1 MLRAVLSVSLAVCA
15 SLFGPSWADTR
26 SIRALLEKGEN
37 QQALELA
44 RSENSTL
51 PEVKHLMALAMIRL
65 ANQRSIANPDSD
77 FWLAQERQ
85 GVEQLLS
92 SAAEAGYAPAMFDYA
107 ILLSFELDDFTAESL
122 GYLASAAKKGDPS
135 AVQTLYHRYCSGSDI
150 PLEASEIQAA
160 FVAVTTMKTD
170 TDAVANFFSMFIAE
184 DDDVFVQGAKR
195 SLASNLATGSC
206 GRLDKLEARR
216 IFDSLTQEE
225 DQFWVTLNLGTI
237 VDQFK
242 GESYG
247 TSRST
252 VTANPSE
259 AFDWLK
265 YKIRSGRASYSD
277 YTDIAEALLT
287 GTGTPKDFE
296 SAKSAV
302 AACYREAK
310 VRENIYCLPS
320 SINTLA
326 SDMLTASSSAATS
339 LTQSEKQALKSIL
352 GTIALEEATDT
363 DFMGWFYAANLGD
376 QYAEGNFGTPDL
388 KQAVEWYRVAATSG
402 SVRSQFKLG
411 YLFSSGE
418 GVTTDGEEAARYY
431 KMAAA
436 NGDSTAAHNL
446 GWLYAYSGL
455 VTKDDVEATSWYKKA
470 AELDDLD
477 AMAQL
482 GKRTSE
488 GLGTLENDREAVR
501 WLTKAAEAGQK
512 FAQYDLAIML
522 SNGEG
527 AESNFVAAYKW
538 ANLAGASGVDA
549 SSLKSWLVNRMT
561 REEVERAQNLSA
573 VWKPKPLEDSQTSS
587 SGNSDL
593 REAGNTQ
600 PDELTLEIQIG
611 LKDLGF
617 LRGSADGIYGPKTRS
632 AIEAFQR
639 QQGVEVSGIVTPQ
652 LAVLIGRALQA
663 APRENGRWEDAGG
676 AKTTGTGFVVS
687 SSGHIVT
694 NAHVVT
700 ACKKMTL
707 SNGKLLTLQAYDPA
721 TDLALL
727 KSSSLE
733 GISPLPLRFGNNLEV
748 SEAVAVA
755 GFPLSGLLSPELNV
769 TLGNISALSGPDG
782 TRSLIQI
789 TAPVQPGNSGG
800 PILDESGNVVGVV
813 VSKLD
818 AIAVATLTGDIPQNV
833 NFGISLG
840 ELKSFLATQ
849 KVQFATKPA
858 SSALKSAEVGKIA
871 RASTFQ
877 IQCH

>member
-1 MLRAVLSVSLAVCA
+1 MFRAVLTISLAVCA

-26 SIRALLEKGEN
+26 SIQALLEKGEN

-44 RSENSTL
+44 RSENSNL

-85 GVEQLLS
+85 DVEQLLS
-92 SAAEAGYAPAMFDYA
+92 SAAEADYAPAMFDYA
-107 ILLSFELDDFTAESL
+107 VLLSLELDDFSAESL
-122 GYLASAAKKGDPS
+122 AYFASAAKKGNPS
-135 AVQTLYHRYCSGSDI
+135 AVQTLYHRYCSGSDV
-150 PLEASEIQAA
+150 PLEASEIEAA

-170 TDAVANFFSMFIAE
+170 TDTVANFFSIFIAE
-184 DDDVFVQGAKR
+184 DDDVFVQEAKR
-195 SLASNLATGSC
+195 SLASNLATGEC

-216 IFDSLTQEE
+216 IFDSLAQED
-225 DQFWVTLNLGTI
+225 DQFWVALSLGTI

-247 TSRST
+247 ST
-252 VTANPSE
+252 RFEVKANPSE

-265 YKIRSGRASYSD
+265 YKVRSGRASYSD

-287 GTGTPKDFE
+287 GSGTPKDFE

-302 AACYREAK
+302 AACYREK
-310 VRENIYCLPS
+310 KIRENIYCLS
-320 SINTLA
+320 SSLSTIA
-326 SDMLTASSSAATS
+326 SNILTASTSAETS
-339 LTQSEKQALKSIL
+339 ISQTEKQALKSLL
-352 GTIALEEATDT
+352 GTIALEEAKDSS
-363 DFMGWFYAANLGD
+363 FIGWFYAANLGD
-376 QYAEGNFGTPDL
+376 QYADGSFGTPDFQ
-388 KQAVEWYRVAATSG
+388 QAVEWYRVAANAG

-418 GVTTDGEEAARYY
+418 GVAVDGEEAARYY

-455 VTKDDVEATSWYKKA
+455 VTKDDVEATNWYRKA

-482 GKRTSE
+482 GKRIAE
-488 GLGTLENDREAVR
+488 GLGALENDQEAVR

-522 SNGEG
+522 SNGDGVEP
-527 AESNFVAAYKW
+527 NFVAAYKW

-549 SSLKSWLVNRMT
+549 SSVKSWLVNRMT
-561 REEVERAQNLSA
+561 RDEVARAQNLSA
-573 VWKPKPLEDSQTSS
+573 SWKPTPLEDSEARGGTVP
-587 SGNSDL
+587 DL
-593 REAGNTQ
+593 REGGDAQ

-639 QQGVEVSGIVTPQ
+639 QQGVEVNGAVTPQ
-652 LAVLIGRALQA
+652 LAVLVGRALQA
-663 APRENGRWEDAGG
+663 APRENGRWSDTEDA
-676 AKTTGTGFVVS
+676 KSTGTGFVVS
-687 SSGHIVT
+687 SFGHLVT

-707 SNGKLLTLQAYDPA
+707 SNGKLLTLQAYDP
-721 TDLALL
+721 TSDLALL
-727 KSSSLE
+727 NSSSLE
-733 GISPLPLRFGNNLEV
+733 AISPLPLRFGNNLEV
-748 SEAVAVA
+748 AEAVAVA

-769 TLGNISALSGPDG
+769 TLGNVSALSGPDG

-840 ELKSFLATQ
+840 ELKSFLTKQ

-858 SSALKSAEVGKIA
+858 STALKSAEVGKIA
-871 RASTFQ
+871 RGSTFQ